1 MQPKLILKEIANTI
15 HNSKDRYAAHE
26 KIKNHFEELCY
37 DMKFIHEALKDCI
50 IDPKFLNNADNLFFY
65 LLVEGDVMIV
75 INLFPPIY
83 DKEKNITHDNIHHHG
98 WRLLTTGAISGNG
111 YETINFIKK
120 SHEKVENNEVKLEI
134 ESMYR
139 HTLGGSKFIDSN
151 QAHVVFHPET
161 TTATLALW
169 SANKQLTNQKIKKML
184 KNFPNIKK
192 LLTTMAHKLQINQ
205 ILGLN
210 QIKGVYFH
218 PENGKIVET
227 KNYTKPFDGPVEEIL
242 PCMFKFFQQI
252 KLNDSSFFLKIKEFL
267 NPKYKDL
274 CDKLIAN
281 EPIPDLGIKGN
292 IRRRFSKDQILK
304 AINN

>member
-15 HNSKDRYAAHE
+15 HNSKDRYIAHE
-26 KIKNHFEELCY
+26 KVKKYFEELCS
-37 DMKFIHEALKDCI
+37 DMKFIHRALKDCI
-50 IDPKFLNNADNLFFY
+50 VDPKFLNNADNLFFY
-65 LLVEGDVMIV
+65 LLVEGDVMIA

-83 DKEKNITHDNIHHHG
+83 DREKNITHDNIHHHG
-98 WRLLTTGAISGNG
+98 WRLLTTGVISGNG
-111 YETINFIKK
+111 YETINFVKK

-134 ESMYR
+134 KSMYR
-139 HTLGGSKFIDSN
+139 HELGGSKFIDSD
-151 QAHVVFHPET
+151 QAHVVFHPEA

-169 SANKQLTNQKIKKML
+169 SANKQLRNQKIKKML
-184 KNFPNIKK
+184 KNFPNIRKFI
-192 LLTTMAHKLQINQ
+192 TTMTHKLQINQ

-227 KNYTKPFDGPVEEIL
+227 KNYTKPFDGPVEEIV

-267 NPKYKDL
+267 NPKYKHL

-281 EPIPDLGIKGN
+281 ETIPDLGIKGN